1 MGKQKRFFASYTV
14 EATFIVPIVTMIVV
28 LLISET
34 LFYRD
39 ILTAERVAMS
49 AAENGLRYSLNDA
62 SLGKADWD
70 YSHLTEAGVGR
81 TLLRYNTNK
90 DKYKI
95 EEYASKK
102 LEESL
107 WFAVAG
113 PVTTEIDGDEVRVS
127 FMLLAQDDI
136 LAVFRPLN
144 IGLFHRNISVTE
156 YGHDAPGTNR
166 LLIAAWETGEKT
178 KGVSEFLG
186 KIETLME
193 KVFK

>member
-1 MGKQKRFFASYTV
+1 MGKHKRLTASYTV
-14 EATFIVPIVTMIVV
+14 EATFIVPIVTIIVI

-39 ILTAERVAMS
+39 VLTAERVAMS
-49 AAENGLRYSLNDA
+49 AAENGLRYTRNDA
-62 SLGKADWD
+62 SLGNADWD
-70 YSHLTEAGVGR
+70 YSHLSEAGIGR
-81 TLLRYNTNK
+81 TLLRYNK
-90 DKYKI
+90 SRDRGKI
-95 EEYASKK
+95 EEFTSKK

-113 PVTTEIDGDEVRVS
+113 PVTAEIDGDDVKVS
-127 FMLLAQDDI
+127 FTLLGADDI

-144 IGLFHRNISVTE
+144 TGLFHREISVTE

-166 LLIAAWETGEKT
+166 LLVAAWETGEKT

-186 KIETLME
+186 KLETMME